1 MPRFH
6 KYMAT
11 MMLLHNGKAWTGITR
26 QLWDSERLP
35 PIWDVWLL
43 WDIKDVKSLIA
54 ELCHAV
60 ERGQGLAMSNE
71 GKNVVEIFQSFS
83 RELPRRRMTSHQV
96 IAQTAAEPWL

>member
-11 MMLLHNGKAWTGITR
+11 MMLLHNGKAWTGITPH
-26 QLWDSERLP
+26 LLDSERLP